1 MSKSRFFQT
10 SLVSGALSPLL
21 KGRVDI
27 DQYYQGAE
35 VAKNL
40 VIVPQGGMKRRA
52 GTQYVEK
59 ALNTINR
66 KFGYVPS
73 MPEGGT
79 GSVIADGSDS
89 TTTSTTDPLNSEA
102 TYVVAQ
108 YDLTTAQELE
118 FVDIR
123 KISASTGTVTTL
135 WVQWSDD
142 AVTWSTGKQLPTVGT
157 SPQDF
162 RLNVEATARYW
173 RLVSLSSSST
183 ATLTLAQMDLIFET
197 NTRSNVK
204 LLDFSV
210 ESDRHYLLILTDGN
224 IRVIRT
230 PDTRVAD
237 IRVPLSSYL
246 VPDVRDTQTENVMLL
261 FQEDLPPQRLINLG
275 TDEDW
280 FVDEVPFINIP
291 QFDYNDALSPTPV
304 NDVQRMTLSSF
315 VAGDTFQLDIEGV
328 LSKNI
333 TFAGDANAD
342 QRESTVFNIQKN
354 IQEMPVMGDTGV
366 SVSYVSA
373 GVYDITVGG
382 ESAKDF
388 ELYSGFATSGTASK
402 TVGFVKT
409 ASGSPRKEDVW
420 SSGRGYPKT
429 ACFYESRL
437 ILGGT
442 RSKPQ
447 SLFASKTGSFFDF
460 DIDDGDD
467 DEGIFA
473 TISSRKLND
482 IVDVFPGRTLQIF
495 TSGAEFAVTVK
506 PLTPSTIAITPQ
518 TSHGASNIEVQEV
531 DGSTLFID
539 RNGKTLRDFIYS
551 FNEDA
556 YTTQDKSVLA
566 SNLIRQPIDL
576 ALLTGTQSEDS
587 NWLFIINSDGGAA
600 ILNTLRSQD
609 INGYTEW
616 TTSGALKSGA
626 VVDDEF
632 YVVNER
638 EINEENAVLRDRFDE
653 IIRDRSGAI
662 IEQRRENPFSYI
674 ERWDFS
680 YLMDSSIKVSP
691 SPIQTVITGLDHL
704 EGETIQI
711 VGDGIVLSPKTVLSG
726 QIELDAN
733 EIGYSEIELGLNFV
747 PELIP
752 MPLNTNIGSG
762 QNAMR
767 LKRIIRVNMRVYETY
782 GVTVDGNP
790 VPIRTFGSAPTTPL
804 DSAPTAL
811 SGIISDIYD
820 VNGWNRDVMPT
831 ISVPDPTPFHIQA
844 IEYEVESS

>member
-1 MSKSRFFQT
+1 MAKSRFFQT

-52 GTQYVEK
+52 GTQYIDQ
-59 ALNTINR
+59 ALNVLERLT
-66 KFGYVPS
+66 GTMT
-73 MPEGGT
+73 MPNGGT
-79 GSVIADGSDS
+79 PGDIDDEDDATSTS
-89 TTTSTTDPLNSEA
+89 TTTNISTTNP
-102 TYVVAQ
+102 YIV
-108 YDLTTAQELE
+108 
-118 FVDIR
+118 
-123 KISASTGTVTTL
+123 
-135 WVQWSDD
+135 
-142 AVTWSTGKQLPTVGT
+142 
-157 SPQDF
+157 
-162 RLNVEATARYW
+162 
-173 RLVSLSSSST
+173 
-183 ATLTLAQMDLIFET
+183 AQMDLGSAEYIEVVDVRGILLTSGTSDEFDIEHSDDGSAWT
-197 NTRSNVK
+197 KLVDIPLLGPSAQDFRFKAGVTKRYWRIVKTTATDLGTAKVTLSDFNLFNESATASNVK

-210 ESDRHYLLILTDGN
+210 ESDRHYLLILTDKN
-224 IRVIRT
+224 VRIIRT
-230 PDTRVAD
+230 PDTYVAD
-237 IRVPLSSYL
+237 VKMAIQSAAI
-246 VPDVRDTQTENVMLL
+246 PDVRDTQVENVMLL
-261 FQEDLPPQRLINLG
+261 FQEDYAPSRLVNLG
-275 TDEDW
+275 TDSDW
-280 FVDEVPFINIP
+280 FLDLAPFVNVP

-304 NDVQRMTLSSF
+304 NDVQRMTLTSF

-420 SSGRGYPKT
+420 SATRGWPKT

-437 ILGGT
+437 VIGGT
-442 RSKPQ
+442 KSKRQ

-506 PLTPSTIAITPQ
+506 PLTPSTVAITPQ

-566 SNLIRQPIDL
+566 SNLIKQPIGL

-616 TTSGALKSGA
+616 TTTGFLKSGA

-638 EINEENAVLRDRFDE
+638 EIDGSTV
-653 IIRDRSGAI
+653 
-662 IEQRRENPFSYI
+662 SYV

-691 SPIQTVITGLDHL
+691 TPTQTVITGLSHL
-704 EGETIQI
+704 EGETVQI
-711 VGDGIVLSPKTVLSG
+711 VGDGIVLSPKTVASG
-726 QIELDAN
+726 EIELDAN
-733 EIGYSEIELGLNFV
+733 EIGYSQIELGLNFV
-747 PELIP
+747 PELVP
-752 MPLNTNIGSG
+752 MPLNTNMGSG

-782 GVTVDGNP
+782 GVHVDGNP

-811 SGIISDIYD
+811 SGIIADVYD

>member
-1 MSKSRFFQT
+1 MQ
-10 SLVSGALSPLL
+10 
-21 KGRVDI
+21 
-27 DQYYQGAE
+27 
-35 VAKNL
+35 
-40 VIVPQGGMKRRA
+40 
-52 GTQYVEK
+52 
-59 ALNTINR
+59 
-66 KFGYVPS
+66 
-73 MPEGGT
+73 
-79 GSVIADGSDS
+79 
-89 TTTSTTDPLNSEA
+89 
-102 TYVVAQ
+102 
-108 YDLTTAQELE
+108 
-118 FVDIR
+118 
-123 KISASTGTVTTL
+123 SA
-135 WVQWSDD
+135 
-142 AVTWSTGKQLPTVGT
+142 A
-157 SPQDF
+157 
-162 RLNVEATARYW
+162 
-173 RLVSLSSSST
+173 
-183 ATLTLAQMDLIFET
+183 I
-197 NTRSNVK
+197 
-204 LLDFSV
+204 
-210 ESDRHYLLILTDGN
+210 
-224 IRVIRT
+224 
-230 PDTRVAD
+230 
-237 IRVPLSSYL
+237 
-246 VPDVRDTQTENVMLL
+246 PDVRDTQVENVMLL
-261 FQEDLPPQRLINLG
+261 FQEDYAPSRLVNLG
-275 TDEDW
+275 TDSDW
-280 FVDEVPFINIP
+280 FLDLAPFVNIP

-304 NDVQRMTLSSF
+304 NDVQRMTLTSF

-420 SSGRGYPKT
+420 SATRGWPKT

-437 ILGGT
+437 VIGGT
-442 RSKPQ
+442 KSKRQ

-506 PLTPSTIAITPQ
+506 PLTPSTVAITPQ

-566 SNLIRQPIDL
+566 SNLIKQPIGL

-616 TTSGALKSGA
+616 TTSGSLKSGA

-638 EINEENAVLRDRFDE
+638 EIDGSTV
-653 IIRDRSGAI
+653 
-662 IEQRRENPFSYI
+662 SYV

-691 SPIQTVITGLDHL
+691 TPTQTVITGLSHL
-704 EGETIQI
+704 EGETVQI
-711 VGDGIVLSPKTVLSG
+711 VGDGIVLSPKTVASG

-733 EIGYSEIELGLNFV
+733 EIGYSQIELGLNFV
-747 PELIP
+747 PELVP
-752 MPLNTNIGSG
+752 MPLNTNMGSG

-782 GVTVDGNP
+782 GVHVDGNP

-811 SGIISDIYD
+811 SGIIADIYD
-820 VNGWNRDVMPT
+820 INGWNRDVMPT

>member
-1 MSKSRFFQT
+1 MARSRFFQS

-52 GTQYVEK
+52 GTQYIDR
-59 ALNTINR
+59 ALNVLERLT
-66 KFGYVPS
+66 GTMT
-73 MPEGGT
+73 MPNGGT
-79 GSVIADGSDS
+79 PGDIDDENDATSTS
-89 TTTSTTDPLNSEA
+89 TTTNISTTNP
-102 TYVVAQ
+102 YIV
-108 YDLTTAQELE
+108 
-118 FVDIR
+118 
-123 KISASTGTVTTL
+123 
-135 WVQWSDD
+135 
-142 AVTWSTGKQLPTVGT
+142 
-157 SPQDF
+157 
-162 RLNVEATARYW
+162 
-173 RLVSLSSSST
+173 
-183 ATLTLAQMDLIFET
+183 AQMDLGSAEYVEVVDVRGILLTSGTSDEFDIEHSDDGAAWT
-197 NTRSNVK
+197 KLVDIPLLGSSAQDFRFKAGVTKRYWRIAKTTATDLGTAKVTLSDFNLFNESATASNVK
-204 LLDFSV
+204 LVDFSV
-210 ESDRHYLLILTDGN
+210 ESDRHYLLIMTDKN
-224 IRVIRT
+224 IRIFRT
-230 PDTRVAD
+230 PDTYVAD
-237 IRVPLSSYL
+237 VKMEIQSAAIS
-246 VPDVRDTQTENVMLL
+246 DVRDTQVESVMLL
-261 FQEDLPPQRLINLG
+261 FQEDYAPSRLVNLG
-275 TDEDW
+275 TDSDW
-280 FVDEVPFINIP
+280 FLDLAPFVNIP
-291 QFDYNDALSPTPV
+291 QFDYNDAFSPTPV

-373 GVYDITVGG
+373 GVYNITVGG

-420 SSGRGYPKT
+420 SATRGWPKT

-437 ILGGT
+437 VIGGT
-442 RSKPQ
+442 KSKRQ

-473 TISSRKLND
+473 TISSRKLNE

-506 PLTPSTIAITPQ
+506 PLTPSTVAITPQ
-518 TSHGASNIEVQEV
+518 TSHGASNIQVQEV

-566 SNLIRQPIDL
+566 SNLIKQPIDL

-616 TTSGALKSGA
+616 TTGGALKSAA
-626 VVDDEF
+626 VVDDQL
-632 YVVNER
+632 YVINER
-638 EINEENAVLRDRFDE
+638 EIDSATVK
-653 IIRDRSGAI
+653 
-662 IEQRRENPFSYI
+662 YI

-691 SPIQTVITGLDHL
+691 SPTQTVITGLNHL
-704 EGETIQI
+704 EGETVQI
-711 VGDGIVLSPKTVLSG
+711 VGDGIVLSPKTVSSG

-733 EIGYSEIELGLNFV
+733 EIGYSQIELGLNFV
-747 PELIP
+747 PELVP
-752 MPLNTNIGSG
+752 MPLNTNMGSG

-782 GVTVDGNP
+782 GVHVDGNP

-811 SGIISDIYD
+811 SGIIADVYD

>member
-59 ALNTINR
+59 ALNVISR
-66 KFGYVPS
+66 KSGYVPT

-626 VVDDEF
+626 VVDDQF

-653 IIRDRSGAI
+653 VIRDRSGAI

-691 SPIQTVITGLDHL
+691 TPIQTVITGLDHL

-790 VPIRTFGSAPTTPL
+790 VPIRTFGEAPTTPL

>member
-123 KISASTGTVTTL
+123 KISASAGTVTTL

-142 AVTWSTGKQLPTVGT
+142 AVTWSTGKQLPTVGI

-173 RLVSLSSSST
+173 RLVSFSSSST
-183 ATLTLAQMDLIFET
+183 ATLTLAQMDLIFEIAT
-197 NTRSNVK
+197 KSNVK

-210 ESDRHYLLILTDGN
+210 ESDRHYLLILTNGN

-246 VPDVRDTQTENVMLL
+246 IPDVRDTQTENVMLL

-280 FVDEVPFINIP
+280 FVDEVPFTNIP
-291 QFDYNDALSPTPV
+291 QFDYNDAFSPTPV
-304 NDVQRMTLSSF
+304 NDVQRMTLTSF

-333 TFAGDANAD
+333 TFAGDSNAD
-342 QRESTVFNIQKN
+342 QRESTIFNIQKN

-409 ASGSPRKEDVW
+409 ANGSPRKEDVW

-437 ILGGT
+437 VLGGT

-506 PLTPSTIAITPQ
+506 PLTPSTVAITPQ
-518 TSHGASNIEVQEV
+518 TSHGASNIKVQEV

-626 VVDDEF
+626 VVDDQF

-638 EINEENAVLRDRFDE
+638 EIDGSTV
-653 IIRDRSGAI
+653 
-662 IEQRRENPFSYI
+662 SYV

-691 SPIQTVITGLDHL
+691 TPTQTVITGLDHL

-747 PELIP
+747 PELVP

-790 VPIRTFGSAPTTPL
+790 VPIRTFGEAPTTPL

>member
-1 MSKSRFFQT
+1 MARSRFFQS
-10 SLVSGALSPLL
+10 SLISGALSPLL

-52 GTQYVEK
+52 GTQYIDR
-59 ALNTINR
+59 ALNVLERLT
-66 KFGYVPS
+66 GTMT
-73 MPEGGT
+73 MPNGGT
-79 GSVIADGSDS
+79 PGDIDDENDATSTS
-89 TTTSTTDPLNSEA
+89 TTTNVSTTNP
-102 TYVVAQ
+102 YIV
-108 YDLTTAQELE
+108 
-118 FVDIR
+118 
-123 KISASTGTVTTL
+123 
-135 WVQWSDD
+135 
-142 AVTWSTGKQLPTVGT
+142 
-157 SPQDF
+157 
-162 RLNVEATARYW
+162 
-173 RLVSLSSSST
+173 
-183 ATLTLAQMDLIFET
+183 AQMDLGSAEYVEVVDVRGILLTSGTSDEFDIEHSDDGAAWT
-197 NTRSNVK
+197 KHIDIPLIGSSAQNFRFKAGVTKRYWRIVK
-204 LLDFSV
+204 TTATDLGTAKV
-210 ESDRHYLLILTDGN
+210 TLLIMTDKN
-224 IRVIRT
+224 VRILRT
-230 PDTRVAD
+230 PDTYVAD
-237 IRVPLSSYL
+237 VKMEIQSVAI
-246 VPDVRDTQTENVMLL
+246 PDVRDTQVESVMLL
-261 FQEDLPPQRLINLG
+261 FQEDYAPSRLVNLG
-275 TDEDW
+275 TDSDW
-280 FVDEVPFINIP
+280 FLDLAPFVNIP
-291 QFDYNDALSPTPV
+291 QFDYNDALSPIPV

-420 SSGRGYPKT
+420 SATRGWPKT

-437 ILGGT
+437 VIGGT
-442 RSKPQ
+442 KSKRQ

-467 DEGIFA
+467 DEAIFA

-506 PLTPSTIAITPQ
+506 PLTPSTVAITPQ
-518 TSHGASNIEVQEV
+518 TSHGASNIQAQEV

-566 SNLIRQPIDL
+566 SNLIKQPIDL

-626 VVDDEF
+626 VVDDQF
-632 YVVNER
+632 YIVNER
-638 EINEENAVLRDRFDE
+638 EIDGSTVK
-653 IIRDRSGAI
+653 
-662 IEQRRENPFSYI
+662 YI

-691 SPIQTVITGLDHL
+691 TPTQTVITGLSHL
-704 EGETIQI
+704 EGETVQI
-711 VGDGIVLSPKTVLSG
+711 VGDGIVLSPKTVSGG

-733 EIGYSEIELGLNFV
+733 EIGYSQIELGLNFV
-747 PELIP
+747 PELVP

-782 GVTVDGNP
+782 GVHVDGNP
-790 VPIRTFGSAPTTPL
+790 VPIRTFGAAPTTPL

-811 SGIISDIYD
+811 SGIISDVYD

>member
-1 MSKSRFFQT
+1 
-10 SLVSGALSPLL
+10 
-21 KGRVDI
+21 
-27 DQYYQGAE
+27 
-35 VAKNL
+35 
-40 VIVPQGGMKRRA
+40 
-52 GTQYVEK
+52 
-59 ALNTINR
+59 
-66 KFGYVPS
+66 
-73 MPEGGT
+73 
-79 GSVIADGSDS
+79 
-89 TTTSTTDPLNSEA
+89 
-102 TYVVAQ
+102 
-108 YDLTTAQELE
+108 
-118 FVDIR
+118 
-123 KISASTGTVTTL
+123 
-135 WVQWSDD
+135 
-142 AVTWSTGKQLPTVGT
+142 
-157 SPQDF
+157 
-162 RLNVEATARYW
+162 
-173 RLVSLSSSST
+173 
-183 ATLTLAQMDLIFET
+183 
-197 NTRSNVK
+197 
-204 LLDFSV
+204 
-210 ESDRHYLLILTDGN
+210 LILTNGN

-246 VPDVRDTQTENVMLL
+246 IPDVRDTQTENVMLL

-291 QFDYNDALSPTPV
+291 QFDYNDAFSPIPV

-467 DEGIFA
+467 DEAIFA

-626 VVDDEF
+626 VVDDQF

-653 IIRDRSGAI
+653 VIRDRSGAI
-662 IEQRRENPFSYI
+662 IEQRRENPVSYI

-691 SPIQTVITGLDHL
+691 TPIQTVITGLDHL

-790 VPIRTFGSAPTTPL
+790 VPIRTFGEAPTTPL

>member
-59 ALNTINR
+59 ALNVISR
-66 KFGYVPS
+66 KSGYVPT

-108 YDLTTAQELE
+108 YDLTTAQKLE

-135 WVQWSDD
+135 RVQWSDD
-142 AVTWSTGKQLPTVGT
+142 NVTWSTGNELPTVGT

-291 QFDYNDALSPTPV
+291 QFDYNDAFSPTPV

-366 SVSYVSA
+366 SVAYVSA

-626 VVDDEF
+626 VVDDQF

-653 IIRDRSGAI
+653 VIRDRSGAI
-662 IEQRRENPFSYI
+662 IEQRRENPVSYI

-691 SPIQTVITGLDHL
+691 TPIQTVITGLDHL

-790 VPIRTFGSAPTTPL
+790 VPIRTFGEAPTTPL

>member
-1 MSKSRFFQT
+1 L
-10 SLVSGALSPLL
+10 LV
-21 KGRVDI
+21 
-27 DQYYQGAE
+27 
-35 VAKNL
+35 
-40 VIVPQGGMKRRA
+40 
-52 GTQYVEK
+52 
-59 ALNTINR
+59 
-66 KFGYVPS
+66 
-73 MPEGGT
+73 
-79 GSVIADGSDS
+79 
-89 TTTSTTDPLNSEA
+89 
-102 TYVVAQ
+102 
-108 YDLTTAQELE
+108 
-118 FVDIR
+118 
-123 KISASTGTVTTL
+123 
-135 WVQWSDD
+135 
-142 AVTWSTGKQLPTVGT
+142 
-157 SPQDF
+157 
-162 RLNVEATARYW
+162 
-173 RLVSLSSSST
+173 
-183 ATLTLAQMDLIFET
+183 TLTQ
-197 NTRSNVK
+197 TR
-204 LLDFSV
+204 
-210 ESDRHYLLILTDGN
+210 E
-224 IRVIRT
+224 
-230 PDTRVAD
+230 
-237 IRVPLSSYL
+237 
-246 VPDVRDTQTENVMLL
+246 Q
-261 FQEDLPPQRLINLG
+261 
-275 TDEDW
+275 
-280 FVDEVPFINIP
+280 
-291 QFDYNDALSPTPV
+291 
-304 NDVQRMTLSSF
+304 
-315 VAGDTFQLDIEGV
+315 
-328 LSKNI
+328 
-333 TFAGDANAD
+333 
-342 QRESTVFNIQKN
+342 STVFNIQKN

-409 ASGSPRKEDVW
+409 TSGSPRKEDVW
-420 SSGRGYPKT
+420 SCQLGAGL
-429 ACFYESRL
+429 RL
-437 ILGGT
+437 RASMRAVWLLAALSL
-442 RSKPQ
+442 RAQ

-506 PLTPSTIAITPQ
+506 PLTPSTVAITPQ
-518 TSHGASNIEVQEV
+518 TSHGASNIQVQEV

-566 SNLIRQPIDL
+566 SNLIKQPIDL

-638 EINEENAVLRDRFDE
+638 EIDGSTV
-653 IIRDRSGAI
+653 
-662 IEQRRENPFSYI
+662 SYV

-691 SPIQTVITGLDHL
+691 TPTQTVITGLSHL
-704 EGETIQI
+704 EGETVQI

-726 QIELDAN
+726 EIELDAN
-733 EIGYSEIELGLNFV
+733 EIGYSQIELGLNFV

-752 MPLNTNIGSG
+752 MPLNTNMGSG

>member
-1 MSKSRFFQT
+1 MAKSRFFQT

-52 GTQYVEK
+52 GTQYIDR
-59 ALNTINR
+59 ALNVLQKLAGTMT
-66 KFGYVPS
+66 

-79 GSVIADGSDS
+79 PGDIDDENDATS
-89 TTTSTTDPLNSEA
+89 TSTTANISTTNP
-102 TYVVAQ
+102 YVVAQ
-108 YDLTTAQELE
+108 MDLGSAEYIEVVDVRGILLTSGTSNE
-118 FVDIR
+118 FDIEH
-123 KISASTGTVTTL
+123 
-135 WVQWSDD
+135 SDD
-142 AVTWSTGKQLPTVGT
+142 GSAWTKLADIPLLGPSA
-157 SPQDF
+157 QDF
-162 RLNVEATARYW
+162 RFKAGVTKRYW
-173 RLVSLSSSST
+173 RIVKTT
-183 ATLTLAQMDLIFET
+183 ATDLGTAKVTLSDFNLFNESAT
-197 NTRSNVK
+197 ASNVK

-210 ESDRHYLLILTDGN
+210 ESDRHYLLVLTDKN
-224 IRVIRT
+224 IRIIRT
-230 PDTRVAD
+230 PDTYVAD
-237 IRVPLSSYL
+237 VKMAMQSAAI
-246 VPDVRDTQTENVMLL
+246 PDIRDTQVENVMLL
-261 FQEDLPPQRLINLG
+261 FQEDYAPSRLVNLG
-275 TDEDW
+275 TDSDW
-280 FVDEVPFINIP
+280 FLDLAPFVNVP

-304 NDVQRMTLSSF
+304 NDVQRMTLTSF

-420 SSGRGYPKT
+420 SATRGWPKT

-437 ILGGT
+437 VIGGT
-442 RSKPQ
+442 KSKRQ

-506 PLTPSTIAITPQ
+506 PLTPSTVAITPQ

-566 SNLIRQPIDL
+566 SNLIKQPIDL

-632 YVVNER
+632 YIVNER
-638 EINEENAVLRDRFDE
+638 EIDGSTV
-653 IIRDRSGAI
+653 
-662 IEQRRENPFSYI
+662 SYV

-691 SPIQTVITGLDHL
+691 TPTQTVITGLSHL
-704 EGETIQI
+704 EGDTVQI
-711 VGDGIVLSPKTVLSG
+711 VGDGIVLSPKTVASG
-726 QIELDAN
+726 EIELDAN
-733 EIGYSEIELGLNFV
+733 EIGYSQIELGLNFV

-752 MPLNTNIGSG
+752 MPLNTNMGSG

-782 GVTVDGNP
+782 GVHVDGNP

-811 SGIISDIYD
+811 SGIISDVYYI
-820 VNGWNRDVMPT
+820 NGWNRDVMPT

>member
-59 ALNTINR
+59 ALNVISR
-66 KFGYVPS
+66 KSGYVPT

-653 IIRDRSGAI
+653 IIRDRSGVI

-691 SPIQTVITGLDHL
+691 TPIQTVITGLDHL

-790 VPIRTFGSAPTTPL
+790 VPIRTFGEAPTTPL

>member
-1 MSKSRFFQT
+1 M
-10 SLVSGALSPLL
+10 
-21 KGRVDI
+21 
-27 DQYYQGAE
+27 
-35 VAKNL
+35 
-40 VIVPQGGMKRRA
+40 
-52 GTQYVEK
+52 
-59 ALNTINR
+59 
-66 KFGYVPS
+66 
-73 MPEGGT
+73 
-79 GSVIADGSDS
+79 
-89 TTTSTTDPLNSEA
+89 
-102 TYVVAQ
+102 
-108 YDLTTAQELE
+108 
-118 FVDIR
+118 
-123 KISASTGTVTTL
+123 
-135 WVQWSDD
+135 
-142 AVTWSTGKQLPTVGT
+142 
-157 SPQDF
+157 
-162 RLNVEATARYW
+162 
-173 RLVSLSSSST
+173 
-183 ATLTLAQMDLIFET
+183 
-197 NTRSNVK
+197 
-204 LLDFSV
+204 
-210 ESDRHYLLILTDGN
+210 
-224 IRVIRT
+224 
-230 PDTRVAD
+230 
-237 IRVPLSSYL
+237 
-246 VPDVRDTQTENVMLL
+246 
-261 FQEDLPPQRLINLG
+261 
-275 TDEDW
+275 
-280 FVDEVPFINIP
+280 
-291 QFDYNDALSPTPV
+291 
-304 NDVQRMTLSSF
+304 
-315 VAGDTFQLDIEGV
+315 AGDTFQIDIEGV

-420 SSGRGYPKT
+420 SATRGWPKT

-437 ILGGT
+437 VIGGT
-442 RSKPQ
+442 KSKRQ

-506 PLTPSTIAITPQ
+506 PLTPSTVAITPQ

-566 SNLIRQPIDL
+566 SNLIKQPIDL

-638 EINEENAVLRDRFDE
+638 EIDGSTV
-653 IIRDRSGAI
+653 
-662 IEQRRENPFSYI
+662 SYV

-691 SPIQTVITGLDHL
+691 TPTQTVITGLSHL
-704 EGETIQI
+704 EGETVQI

-726 QIELDAN
+726 EIELDAN
-733 EIGYSEIELGLNFV
+733 EIGYSQIELGLNFV
-747 PELIP
+747 PELVP
-752 MPLNTNIGSG
+752 MPLNTNMGSG

>member
-1 MSKSRFFQT
+1 MARSRFFQS

-52 GTQYVEK
+52 GTQYIDQ
-59 ALNTINR
+59 ALNVLERLT
-66 KFGYVPS
+66 GTMT
-73 MPEGGT
+73 MPNGGT
-79 GSVIADGSDS
+79 PGDIDDENDATSTS
-89 TTTSTTDPLNSEA
+89 TTTNISTTNP
-102 TYVVAQ
+102 YIV
-108 YDLTTAQELE
+108 
-118 FVDIR
+118 
-123 KISASTGTVTTL
+123 
-135 WVQWSDD
+135 
-142 AVTWSTGKQLPTVGT
+142 
-157 SPQDF
+157 
-162 RLNVEATARYW
+162 
-173 RLVSLSSSST
+173 
-183 ATLTLAQMDLIFET
+183 AQMDLGSAEYVEVVDVRGILLTSGTSDEFDIEHSDDGSAWT
-197 NTRSNVK
+197 KLVDIPLLGSSAQDFRFKAGVTKRYWRIAKTTATDLGTAKVTLSDFNLFNESATASNVK
-204 LLDFSV
+204 LVDFSV
-210 ESDRHYLLILTDGN
+210 ESDRHYLLIMTDKN
-224 IRVIRT
+224 IRIFRA
-230 PDTRVAD
+230 PDTYVAD
-237 IRVPLSSYL
+237 VKMAMQSAAI
-246 VPDVRDTQTENVMLL
+246 PDVRDTQVESVMLL
-261 FQEDLPPQRLINLG
+261 FQEDYAPSRLVNLG
-275 TDEDW
+275 TDSDW
-280 FVDEVPFINIP
+280 FLDLAPFVNIP

-304 NDVQRMTLSSF
+304 NDVQRMTLTSF

-342 QRESTVFNIQKN
+342 QRASTVFNIQKN

-409 ASGSPRKEDVW
+409 TSGSPRKEDVW
-420 SSGRGYPKT
+420 SATRGWPKT

-437 ILGGT
+437 VIGGT
-442 RSKPQ
+442 KSKRQ

-506 PLTPSTIAITPQ
+506 PLTPSTVAITPQ
-518 TSHGASNIEVQEV
+518 TSHGASNIQVQEV

-566 SNLIRQPIDL
+566 SNLIKQPIDL

-638 EINEENAVLRDRFDE
+638 EIDGSTV
-653 IIRDRSGAI
+653 
-662 IEQRRENPFSYI
+662 SYV

-691 SPIQTVITGLDHL
+691 TPTQTVITGLSHL
-704 EGETIQI
+704 EGETVQI

-726 QIELDAN
+726 EIELDAN
-733 EIGYSEIELGLNFV
+733 EIGYSQIELGLNFV

-752 MPLNTNIGSG
+752 MPLNTNMGSG

>member
-59 ALNTINR
+59 ALNQINR

-79 GSVIADGSDS
+79 GTVIADGSDS

-123 KISASTGTVTTL
+123 KISASAGTVTTL
-135 WVQWSDD
+135 RVQWSDD
-142 AVTWSTGKQLPTVGT
+142 AITWSTGKQLPTVGT

-173 RLVSLSSSST
+173 RLVSLSSPST
-183 ATLTLAQMDLIFET
+183 ATLTLAQMDLIFEIAT
-197 NTRSNVK
+197 KSNVK

-246 VPDVRDTQTENVMLL
+246 IPDVRDTQTENVMLL

-280 FVDEVPFINIP
+280 FVDEVPFTNIP
-291 QFDYNDALSPTPV
+291 QFDYNDAFSPTPV
-304 NDVQRMTLSSF
+304 NDVQRMTLTSF

-333 TFAGDANAD
+333 TFAGDSNAD
-342 QRESTVFNIQKN
+342 QRASTIFNIQKN

-409 ASGSPRKEDVW
+409 ANGSPRKEDVW

-437 ILGGT
+437 VLGGT

-506 PLTPSTIAITPQ
+506 PLTPSTVAITPQ
-518 TSHGASNIEVQEV
+518 TSHGASNIQVQEV

-566 SNLIRQPIDL
+566 SNLIKQPIDL

-616 TTSGALKSGA
+616 TTNGALKSGA

-638 EINEENAVLRDRFDE
+638 EIDGSTV
-653 IIRDRSGAI
+653 
-662 IEQRRENPFSYI
+662 SYV

-691 SPIQTVITGLDHL
+691 SPTQTVITGLDHL
-704 EGETIQI
+704 EGETVQI

-726 QIELDAN
+726 EIELDAN

-747 PELIP
+747 PELVP

-767 LKRIIRVNMRVYETY
+767 LKRIIRVNMRVYKTY
-782 GVTVDGNP
+782 GVHVDGNP
-790 VPIRTFGSAPTTPL
+790 VPIRTFGEAPTTPL
-804 DSAPTAL
+804 DSAPTAVR
-811 SGIISDIYD
+811 GIISDIYD
-820 VNGWNRDVMPT
+820 VNGWYRDVMPT
-831 ISVPDPTPFHIQA
+831 ISVPDPMPFHIQT
-844 IEYEVESS
+844 IEYEVELS